1 MNISSL
7 DFTVVITGVLALAV
21 VLASARSLW
30 HRHRQPPSSRPRVWR
45 TVVLLLAQVASA
57 WLLYQVLCP
66 PPVALTTGTL
76 VVLTAGAS
84 EVTGQAPADARV
96 IALPESHADT
106 DTRPDAERFG
116 DLASALRHYPATK
129 RLRVVGAG
137 LVARDRD
144 AVRGYPV
151 EFHPAPLPEGLLEL
165 HSPTQV
171 PVGRQFAITGRA
183 MALDGGSAELRDPA
197 GGLVSRSAIED
208 KGRFEL
214 HARTRSAGVTS
225 YRLQIRDAD
234 SQVVDDVVVPVQATP
249 THPLRVLMMA
259 GAPNP
264 ELKFLRRWAL
274 DAGAELDTSIS
285 LGAGLQIGTTASDLR
300 PAALDQLDLLVLDHR
315 RWHGLGRRD
324 RSALAAAA
332 DGGLGVLL
340 RLDGPVNGA
349 DRNHLETLGFSASTT
364 ATPREIRLA
373 RSDLTEI
380 GTDPATDTV
389 ATADN
394 DTAASPTLHTRSPQ
408 LSAADA
414 VTLLADASGAPVS
427 IWRAHG
433 RGRVGVSIV
442 NDSYRLV
449 LAGRDDVH
457 GDLWSDAFTTLA
469 RPAPVGSPPTVDAAA
484 PGQRS
489 VICGIGEQ
497 ASVLVPGGHSAPLT
511 LDPASDGGHCAGFW
525 ADTSGW
531 HQLRDADRTLPFYV
545 REPSDAPG
553 LAAYTLHEATRA
565 LAAPA
570 IANADTPALTHESA
584 ARSTR
589 LSPRLLWFCA
599 WLLLVAASWWLER
612 ARRGQ
617 PAARPGST

>member
-7 DFTVVITGVLALAV
+7 DFTAVIACVLALAV

-30 HRHRQPPSSRPRVWR
+30 HRHRQPPSARPLVWR

-66 PPVALTTGTL
+66 PPIARTTDML

-84 EVTGQAPADARV
+84 KVTGQAPAGARV

-106 DTRPDAERFG
+106 DTRSDAERFG

-144 AVRGYPV
+144 AVRGYTV

-171 PVGRQFAITGRA
+171 PAGRQFAITGRA
-183 MALDGGSAELRDPA
+183 LARDGGSAELRDPA
-197 GGLVSRSAIED
+197 GGLMSRGTIGD
-208 KGRFEL
+208 DGRFEL

-234 SQVVDDVVVPVQATP
+234 SQVVDDVIVPVQTTP
-249 THPLRVLMMA
+249 AHPLRVLMMA

-264 ELKFLRRWAL
+264 ELKFLRRWSL

-285 LGAGLQIGTTASDLR
+285 LGAGLQIGTTAVDLR
-300 PAALDQLDLLVLDHR
+300 AATLDQLDLLVLDHR
-315 RWHGLGRRD
+315 RWRGLGSRD
-324 RSALAAAA
+324 RSAIAAAMER
-332 DGGLGVLL
+332 GLGVLL

-349 DRNHLETLGFSASTT
+349 DRNHLETLGFSASST
-364 ATPREIRLA
+364 ATPREIRL
-373 RSDLTEI
+373 RSNLTEI
-380 GTDPATDTV
+380 GTDTATVT
-389 ATADN
+389 TAGN

-408 LSAADA
+408 ISAADGVA
-414 VTLLADASGAPVS
+414 LLADASGAPVS

-433 RGRVGVSIV
+433 RGRIGVSIL

-469 RPAPVGSPPTVDAAA
+469 RPAPVGAPPTVDAAA

-497 ASVLVPGGHSAPLT
+497 ASVLAPGGHSVPLT
-511 LDPASDGGHCAGFW
+511 PDPASDSGHCAGFW
-525 ADTSGW
+525 AETGGW
-531 HQLRDADRTLPFYV
+531 HQLRDADRTLPFHV
-545 REPSDAPG
+545 REPSDTPG
-553 LAAYTLHEATRA
+553 LAAFTLHEATRA
-565 LAAPA
+565 LATPA
-570 IANADTPALTHESA
+570 IVNTDTSTSPHESA
-584 ARSTR
+584 PRSARPG
-589 LSPRLLWFCA
+589 PRLPWFFA

-612 ARRGQ
+612 ARWGQ
-617 PAARPGST
+617 PRPRRGST